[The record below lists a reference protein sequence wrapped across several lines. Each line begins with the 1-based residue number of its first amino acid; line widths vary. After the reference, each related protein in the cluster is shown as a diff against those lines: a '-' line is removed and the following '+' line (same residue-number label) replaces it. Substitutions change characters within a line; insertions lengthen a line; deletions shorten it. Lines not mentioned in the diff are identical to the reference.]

1 MSEWA
6 GFVVMG
12 DGHGLGAMPL
22 VLGVPLPG
30 WRDSAEPTASMP
42 SAEAAGTLFLVL
54 SLRARMIRTVR
65 ESLQHSCVFA

>member
-1 MSEWA
+1 
-6 GFVVMG
+6 
-12 DGHGLGAMPL
+12 MPL